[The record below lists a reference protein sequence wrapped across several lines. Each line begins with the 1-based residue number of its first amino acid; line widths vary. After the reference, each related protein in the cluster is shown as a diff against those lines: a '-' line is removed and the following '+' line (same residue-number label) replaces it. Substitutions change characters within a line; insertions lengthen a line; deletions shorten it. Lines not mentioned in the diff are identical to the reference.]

1 MNWKEILFPRCHLA
15 NPTGICA
22 GGRARYNPLTTAE
35 PAPFTTRFML
45 ATVATVDK
53 PRSPNKLRDMKVAIT
68 TSTKV
73 TVAETEDVDSGR
85 RGICCSGVDSTL
97 NCLL

>member
-1 MNWKEILFPRCHLA
+1 MNCKEALFPRCHLA

-22 GGRARYNPLTTAE
+22 GGLARYNPLTTAE

-45 ATVATVDK
+45 ATVATVEK

-68 TSTKV
+68 TSAKL
-73 TVAETEDVDSGR
+73 TVAATEDIDSGR
-85 RGICCSGVDSTL
+85 RSICCTA
-97 NCLL
+97 

>member
-1 MNWKEILFPRCHLA
+1 MICKEVLIPRGHLA

-22 GGRARYNPLTTAE
+22 GGLARYNPLTTAE

-68 TSTKV
+68 TSTKL
-73 TVAETEDVDSGR
+73 TVAEAEDMDSGR
-85 RGICCSGVDSTL
+85 RCICCSGVQ
-97 NCLL
+97 NCTA